1 MKITSYTV
9 LCRVIGVSLSEPHT
23 RESGAEISVRMYV
36 CLLVPVGLRAGI
48 AGQNVRVSMAEQL
61 LTPSQQVTG
70 SIPGNDMLFIPQDL
84 SSAMY
89 THARQLPVQ
98 NTAALACTAL
108 QDLYEVRP

>member
-1 MKITSYTV
+1 MEKF
-9 LCRVIGVSLSEPHT
+9 LFACAR
-23 RESGAEISVRMYV
+23 A
-36 CLLVPVGLRAGI
+36 CLLACIVGLRARI
-48 AGQNVRVSMAEQL
+48 AGQNVRVSMAAEQL

-70 SIPGNDMLFIPQDL
+70 SIPGNDMLFFFFFFKNL

-98 NTAALACTAL
+98 NTIACTAL